1 MARSKEAVISKV
13 TSKVRG
19 TAKGAGPTGWHGDGQ
34 PTRALFNI
42 SHQYKKRMD
51 SHTMQERTRDK
62 LLIFATTWGWILRTL
77 SPVTKK
83 KKKKA
88 YLKGYIHTVQFHV
101 YKILKMTKL

>member
-83 KKKKA
+83 KKKPISKA
-88 YLKGYIHTVQFHV
+88 IYILYNFTSIKFLK
-101 YKILKMTKL
+101 